1 MANKI
6 TKEMYYSDVIK
17 IIDYKLKLQELDFDL
32 NASEEQGDEKT
43 YEFLKAEYDKTQK
56 EFKEFLEKEYTK

>member
-1 MANKI
+1 MTNKI

-43 YEFLKAEYDKTQK
+43 YEFFKTEYDKTQK